1 MAVMSERLLDDG
13 AMEWI
18 LGGIVVDVE
27 AEMTSAVGIRHSFE
41 IRLIEK
47 IVV

>member
-1 MAVMSERLLDDG
+1 MAEMFERLLDDG
-13 AMEWI
+13 AVEWI
-18 LGGIVVDVE
+18 LGGIVVYVE
-27 AEMTSAVGIRHSFE
+27 AEMTSAIGIRHSVE